1 MSKLFP
7 GRYTATIEGPFVVF
21 LIGMRINRLFAVNKW
36 LPVARAMPPM
46 LRELAADKDSGF
58 LHAEFA
64 IQWPGVTTIQ
74 YWRSF
79 EALHAYA
86 HDRDAHH
93 MPAWAAFNR
102 AVGNNGS
109 VGIWH
114 ETYEVDPG
122 HYESIYVNMPCWGLA
137 AASEHASAIG
147 RLNNAKSRMAAR
159 NSAP

>member
-1 MSKLFP
+1 MSKVFP
-7 GRYTATIEGPFVVF
+7 GRYAATIEGPFVVF
-21 LIGMRINRLFAVNKW
+21 LIGMRVNHLFAIHKW
-36 LPVARAMPPM
+36 LPIARAMPPM
-46 LRELAADKDSGF
+46 LRELAAKKESGF

-64 IQWPGVTTIQ
+64 IQWPGITTIQ

-79 EALHAYA
+79 EALHTYA
-86 HDRDAHH
+86 HDREARH

-122 HYESIYVNMPCWGLA
+122 RYESIYVNMPRWGLA
-137 AASEHASAIG
+137 AAGEHASAIG

-159 NSAP
+159 NPTP